1 MAFEIIDNIDVP
13 ASTTVRARP
22 RGEFAQTVDSLKVG
36 QGFIF
41 ESDKGLKAHYPK
53 VSPSKF
59 PSDVEGMNKKFKLW
73 IAGEGKVGVKR
84 LNDVAESE
92 GDGEHADTNAAGGSD
107 TGDAE

>member
-13 ASTTVRARP
+13 ASTTVRSRP

-59 PSDVEGMNKKFKLW
+59 PSSEGFLKKFRLW
-73 IAGEGKVGVKR
+73 IAGEGQVGVKR
-84 LNDVAESE
+84 LPDVAVSE
-92 GDGEHADTNAAGGSD
+92 GDSNE
-107 TGDAE
+107 GDAEGDAE

>member
-1 MAFEIIDNIDVP
+1 MAFQIIDNIEVP
-13 ASTTVRARP
+13 AVTATRNRA
-22 RGEFAQTVDSLKVG
+22 RGEFAQAVDSLQIG

-59 PSDVEGMNKKFKLW
+59 PSDVAGHNKKFRLW

-84 LNDVAESE
+84 LDDVAVSE
-92 GDGEHADTNAAGGSD
+92 GDGNE
-107 TGDAE
+107 GDAE